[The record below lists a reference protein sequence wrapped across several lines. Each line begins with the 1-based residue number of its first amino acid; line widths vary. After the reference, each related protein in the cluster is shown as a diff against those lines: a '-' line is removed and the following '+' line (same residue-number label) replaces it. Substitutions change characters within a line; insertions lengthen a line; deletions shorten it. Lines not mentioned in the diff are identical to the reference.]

1 MTAQDTK
8 TTRQVTIGCGADLV
22 AALQAPEVATR
33 LATLAA
39 VADHPAKAL
48 QLAQDEQIDVF
59 EMLHQLYRDAK
70 VAAIRAA
77 TLNAL
82 LALNDDRGMQVA
94 VDEFLVSQNTDILL
108 LTAAKLAA
116 MPEARR
122 RRLLAPVV
130 MEASHPLR
138 SRAAA
143 NLLAFCRDLDNTL
156 ALRVALLS
164 DHRAGCPKLNAETM
178 EAWVDALQGPFP
190 LRARQRLLDE
200 DTEAVFVLID
210 RWQRL
215 PTPVALWAAQQAV
228 GHDAR
233 RCLAFL
239 TPWIRQEGNAG
250 LRLLSL
256 NAAARLGA
264 QLQDSELE
272 TLYHHADPE
281 LRAAA
286 IAASSRVLPWAQ
298 WLACEGS
305 DKVRAAIVSRLGR
318 SGQADAPSQLA
329 CCMEDSSW
337 RVRAAATQA
346 LIALGPEALPF
357 VRRLLEDSST
367 EVRAAATQVMRQLAP
382 NEVNSEQAAPES
394 AQPAVS
400 QAF

>member
-8 TTRQVTIGCGADLV
+8 TTQRVTIGCGADLV
-22 AALQAPEVATR
+22 AALQTPEVATR

-48 QLAQDEQIDVF
+48 QLAQDDQIDLF
-59 EMLHQLYRDAK
+59 EMVHQLYRDEK
-70 VAAIRAA
+70 VATNRAA

-82 LALNDDRGMQVA
+82 LALSDDRGMQVA

-122 RRLLAPVV
+122 RLLLAPVV

-143 NLLAFCRDLDNTL
+143 NLLAFCRDLDTKL

-190 LRARQRLLDE
+190 LRARQRLMEE
-200 DTEAVFVLID
+200 DAESVFVLID
-210 RWQRL
+210 RWQQL
-215 PTPVALWAAQQAV
+215 PPPVALWAAQQAV

-233 RCLAFL
+233 RCLTFL
-239 TPWIRQEGNAG
+239 TPWIRQEGNTG

-256 NAAARLGA
+256 NAAARLEA
-264 QLQDSELE
+264 ELQEGDLE
-272 TLYHHADPE
+272 SLYHHPDPE

-286 IAASSRVLPWAQ
+286 IAASSQVLPWAQ

-329 CCMEDSSW
+329 CFIEDVSW

-346 LIALGPEALPF
+346 LIALGPVSLPS
-357 VRRLLEDSST
+357 VRRLLESAST
-367 EVRAAATQVMRQLAP
+367 EVRAAATQALRQLAP
-382 NEVNSEQAAPES
+382 NEVRSEQAAPES
-394 AQPAVS
+394 AQPAAS